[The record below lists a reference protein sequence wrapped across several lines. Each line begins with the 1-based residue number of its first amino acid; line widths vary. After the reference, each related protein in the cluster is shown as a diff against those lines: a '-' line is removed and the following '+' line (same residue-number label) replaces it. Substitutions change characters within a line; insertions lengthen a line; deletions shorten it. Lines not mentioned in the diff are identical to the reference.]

1 MRDRLAG
8 ISLLPLSSWL
18 VAFFLV
24 PLGMICAISLA
35 TTDLVGT
42 PIFALEFS
50 NYSALLDP
58 LYVPVVIRTLAYAGA
73 ATALCILLGYPAAY
87 TVARLG
93 GRHRHAIILLI
104 ALPWFVDYLIRIYA
118 WLAILGGN
126 GLLNNV
132 LHQLGLTNA
141 AGLSFVGHSYTVIL
155 GLTYSYLPFMILTI
169 YVAVDQMDPRVI
181 EAGKDLYGGP
191 WSTFFYVTLPT
202 TLQGIVAG
210 SLLVFL
216 PALGDFATVQF
227 LGGANQTMIGNLIVN
242 DFSTVGNAPQAAAWT
257 VVIIGSMVMVLVMA
271 SLVARIRRRGATHRI
286 GSDVVLGGTG

>member
-1 MRDRLAG
+1 MRGRLAN
-8 ISLLPLSSWL
+8 ISLLPLSLWL
-18 VAFFLV
+18 LAFFLV
-24 PLGMICAISLA
+24 PLGMICAISLS

-42 PIFALEFS
+42 PIFGLEFG
-50 NYSALLDP
+50 NYNALIDP
-58 LYVPVVIRTLAYAGA
+58 LYVPVLLRTIMYAAA
-73 ATALCILLGYPAAY
+73 ATALCILLGYPVAY
-87 TVARLG
+87 TVARMG
-93 GRHRHAIILLI
+93 GRHRHALILLI

-126 GLLNNV
+126 GLLNN
-132 LHQLGLTNA
+132 LLRQLGLTDA
-141 AGLSFVGHSYTVIL
+141 AGLAFIGHAYTVIL
-155 GLTYSYLPFMILTI
+155 GLTYSYLPFMVLTI

-191 WSTFFYVTLPT
+191 WATFFHVTLPST
-202 TLQGIVAG
+202 MQGIVAG

-257 VVIIGSMVMVLVMA
+257 VVIIGSMVMVLIMA
-271 SLVARIRRRGATHRI
+271 SLIARIRRRDTTTGI
-286 GSDVVLGGTG
+286 SSDIVLGGVG